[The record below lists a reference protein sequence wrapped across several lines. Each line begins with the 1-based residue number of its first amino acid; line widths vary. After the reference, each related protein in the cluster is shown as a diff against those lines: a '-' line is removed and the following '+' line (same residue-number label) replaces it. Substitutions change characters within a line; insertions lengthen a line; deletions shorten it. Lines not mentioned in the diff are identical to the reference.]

1 MYLTLTE
8 FPVDGDKVKI
18 RLSQLPGGN
27 DRIWRGIDI
36 RKFFPGE
43 NGQDQPTKKGIM
55 IPLDYWPRFLQAI
68 DEVSKHLPI
77 CKAA

>member
-1 MYLTLTE
+1 MDLTLTE

-18 RLSQLPGGN
+18 RLCQLPGRNGS
-27 DRIWRGIDI
+27 IWRGIDI

-43 NGQDQPTKKGIM
+43 DGQDKPTRKGIM
-55 IPLDYWPRFLQAI
+55 IPLDFWPMFLQAI
-68 DEVSKHLPI
+68 DEVSKHLPT